1 MAVKVGTRV
10 KHQLSIHLP
19 FDDFA
24 SLDRTTC
31 WVFSATSM
39 LLLFFFF
46 SKYGVH
52 AALVDIH
59 TDTDLLLSTS
69 VDVLHEHVVSN

>member
-1 MAVKVGTRV
+1 
-10 KHQLSIHLP
+10 
-19 FDDFA
+19 
-24 SLDRTTC
+24 
-31 WVFSATSM
+31 M